1 MPSQPLFDR
10 YRVVDIDTHVTEPA
24 DVWTER
30 VERRFG
36 ERVLEGVPEG
46 VVSKV
51 LQDTATRLYGLA

>member
-10 YRVVDIDTHVTEPA
+10 YR
-24 DVWTER
+24 
-30 VERRFG
+30 
-36 ERVLEGVPEG
+36 